1 MDPDD
6 IAALFRG
13 EEWRQ
18 ETDLTLREIGER
30 VGIENQNTLI
40 RTFKKAEGVT
50 PGQYRVANQAIDSQ
64 NG

>member
-1 MDPDD
+1 M
-6 IAALFRG
+6 
-13 EEWRQ
+13 EETRRLLK

-50 PGQYRVANQAIDSQ
+50 PGQYRGANQAMDSQ